1 MTRNMVFGLVIV
13 TARELQPNATAPENL
28 DHGKLQQKKN
38 PSPNGRNIG
47 NLPASQLVH
56 SSRFHKLTVF
66 FVSPPQPIGTQWSGD
81 IFRIDFHLS
90 RHGLEEAPL
99 CMPCESGES
108 VAQIAPRSLFQKRI
122 APVASPTERA
132 VHYIR
137 NNILSS
143 SAALG
148 TLTGTSSGTF
158 SFQKLV
164 RTYPN
169 LEPSLGTFSTT
180 PRPLYWTSWGTRRT
194 RLYTLSVDTGLPT
207 HPVRRLI

>member
-1 MTRNMVFGLVIV
+1 MTRNIVFGLVIV

-28 DHGKLQQKKN
+28 DHGKLQKEF
-38 PSPNGRNIG
+38 SIPNGRNIG

-56 SSRFHKLTVF
+56 SSRFYKLTVF
-66 FVSPPQPIGTQWSGD
+66 FVFPPQPIGTQWSGD

-108 VAQIAPRSLFQKRI
+108 VAQITPRSLFQKRI

-137 NNILSS
+137 NKIVSS
-143 SAALG
+143 FAALG

-158 SFQKLV
+158 SFQKLEPG
-164 RTYPN
+164 TIPWN
-169 LEPSLGTFSTT
+169 LLHNPQTIVLDELGNTENTIIHT
-180 PRPLYWTSWGTRRT
+180 IGRYW
-194 RLYTLSVDTGLPT
+194 PT
-207 HPVRRLI
+207 HPPR